1 MHASPRHA
9 LFPLLLLA
17 SLARGELLV
26 EGIND
31 DLAHNVRSYV
41 ALAGEP
47 CDADTWLVRR
57 RFRALEAEARSALEP
72 FGYYDPTIE
81 KTLELDEECWRA
93 TLRIDAGKPVV
104 LRNID
109 VSIATPP
116 EGTTDFYDIESS
128 SPLVAGTPLRHA
140 DYETLKESLQVRAAE
155 RGYADAS
162 FTRNIIDVWPDER
175 AADISLEYES
185 GPRYD
190 FGEIR
195 IEDNFL
201 EDSLV
206 RAFLEFDTGMP
217 FDSRLLNQ
225 AYSDLSL
232 SGYFSRIELLP
243 VYEEASNQKIPIRV
257 LLEPADRI
265 EYTIGAGYSTDT
277 GPRFR
282 AGFENRRLN
291 SKGHRFKSNIDI
303 SPIIQGIT
311 AEHRRPMADPR
322 SEWLSYTAALTR
334 EDSSTFKSDIA
345 RVGFRRSKRISRNW
359 LRTLSTDFSYERFDV
374 GAESRRTRLTLPGV
388 SFDHKRADRD
398 IFPTRGRRL
407 TVDFRGTGEFLGSD
421 TSFLQTVANGRL
433 VRSISSKSRLLARA
447 TIGITAKSEFDELP
461 PSIRFFAGGDES
473 VRGFGFQSLGPRD
486 DLGNVIGGS
495 NLLVASIEYEHLLR
509 GNFYGAVFLDAGN
522 AFDNL
527 DFDAAVGAGFGV
539 KWFSPVGP
547 LRFYLAHPLNK
558 SDRNVRLHV
567 RLGADL

>member
-81 KTLELDEECWRA
+81 KTLELNEECWRA

-217 FDSRLLNQ
+217 FDTRLLNQ

>member
-1 MHASPRHA
+1 M
-9 LFPLLLLA
+9 LLLA
-17 SLARGELLV
+17 SLARGELRV
-26 EGIND
+26 EGVSDEI
-31 DLAHNVRSYV
+31 AHNVRSYV

-57 RFRALEAEARSALEP
+57 RFRALETEARSALEP

-93 TLRIDAGKPVV
+93 TLRIDAGNPVV
-104 LRNID
+104 LRNVD

-265 EYTIGAGYSTDT
+265 EYTIGAGFSTDT

-291 SKGHRFKSNIDI
+291 SKGHRFKSNIGI

-334 EDSSTFKSDIA
+334 EDGNTFKSDTA

-421 TSFLQTVANGRL
+421 TS
-433 VRSISSKSRLLARA
+433 
-447 TIGITAKSEFDELP
+447 
-461 PSIRFFAGGDES
+461 
-473 VRGFGFQSLGPRD
+473 
-486 DLGNVIGGS
+486 
-495 NLLVASIEYEHLLR
+495 
-509 GNFYGAVFLDAGN
+509 
-522 AFDNL
+522 
-527 DFDAAVGAGFGV
+527 
-539 KWFSPVGP
+539 
-547 LRFYLAHPLNK
+547 
-558 SDRNVRLHV
+558 
-567 RLGADL
+567 

>member
-1 MHASPRHA
+1 MRPSSRTAFLS
-9 LFPLLLLA
+9 LLLVA
-17 SLARGELLV
+17 SLARGELRV
-26 EGIND
+26 DGVSDEIAD
-31 DLAHNVRSYV
+31 NVQNYV
-41 ALAGEP
+41 ALASEP

-57 RFRALEAEARSALEP
+57 RFRALETEVRSALEP

-81 KTLELDEECWRA
+81 KTLVLDEKCWRA
-93 TLRIDAGKPVV
+93 SITIDVGNPVL
-104 LRNID
+104 LRNVDIS
-109 VSIATPP
+109 VSTPS
-116 EGTTDFYDIESS
+116 EGKQDFSDIGASS
-128 SPLVAGTPLRHA
+128 TLVPGAPLRHVN
-140 DYETLKESLQVRAAE
+140 YETLKENLQVRAAE
-155 RGYADAS
+155 RGYVEAKFRA
-162 FTRNIIDVWPDER
+162 NVIDVWPDQQN
-175 AADISLEYES
+175 ADVALHYES

-190 FGEIR
+190 IGEIR
-195 IEDNFL
+195 LEEDFL
-201 EDSLV
+201 EESLV

-225 AYSDLSL
+225 AYGDLSL

-243 VYEEASNQKIPIRV
+243 VYEEASNREIPIRV

-265 EYTIGAGYSTDT
+265 EYTIGAGFSTDT

-291 SKGHRFKSNIDI
+291 SKGHRFKSDI
-303 SPIIQGIT
+303 GVSAVIQAIT

-322 SEWLSYTAALTR
+322 TEWLSYTAALTR
-334 EDSSTFKSDIA
+334 EDSTTFNSDTA
-345 RVGFRRSKRISRNW
+345 RVGFRLSKRISSNW

-374 GAESRRTRLTLPGV
+374 GAESSRTRLTLPGV

-421 TSFLQTVANGRL
+421 TSFLQAVANGRL

-447 TIGITAKSEFDELP
+447 TIGVTAKSEFDELP
-461 PSIRFFAGGDES
+461 PSVRFFAGGDES

-527 DFDAAVGAGFGV
+527 DFDAAVGAGIGV

>member
-1 MHASPRHA
+1 MRPSSRTAFLS
-9 LFPLLLLA
+9 LLLVA
-17 SLARGELLV
+17 SLARGELRV
-26 EGIND
+26 DGVSDEIAD
-31 DLAHNVRSYV
+31 NVQNYV
-41 ALAGEP
+41 ALASEP

-57 RFRALEAEARSALEP
+57 RFRALETEVRSALEP

-81 KTLELDEECWRA
+81 KTLVLGEKCWRA
-93 TLRIDAGKPVV
+93 SITIDVGNPVL
-104 LRNID
+104 LRNVDIS
-109 VSIATPP
+109 VSTPS
-116 EGTTDFYDIESS
+116 EGKQDFSDIGASS
-128 SPLVAGTPLRHA
+128 TLVPGAPLRHVN
-140 DYETLKESLQVRAAE
+140 YETLKENLQVRAAE
-155 RGYADAS
+155 RGYVEAK
-162 FTRNIIDVWPDER
+162 FTANVIDVWPDQQN
-175 AADISLEYES
+175 ADVALHYES

-190 FGEIR
+190 IGEIR
-195 IEDNFL
+195 LEQDFL
-201 EDSLV
+201 EESLV

-225 AYSDLSL
+225 AYGDLSL

-243 VYEEASNQKIPIRV
+243 VYEEASNREIPIRV

-265 EYTIGAGYSTDT
+265 EYTIGAGFSTDT

-291 SKGHRFKSNIDI
+291 SKGHRFKSDI
-303 SPIIQGIT
+303 GVSAVIQAIT

-322 SEWLSYTAALTR
+322 TEWLSYTAALTR
-334 EDSSTFKSDIA
+334 EDSTTFNSDTA
-345 RVGFRRSKRISRNW
+345 RVGFRLSKRISSNW

-374 GAESRRTRLTLPGV
+374 GAESSRTRLTLPGV

-421 TSFLQTVANGRL
+421 TSFLQAVANGRL

-447 TIGITAKSEFDELP
+447 TIGVTAKSEFDELP
-461 PSIRFFAGGDES
+461 PSVRFFAGGDES

-527 DFDAAVGAGFGV
+527 DFDAAVGAGIGV

>member
-1 MHASPRHA
+1 MRPSSRTAFLS
-9 LFPLLLLA
+9 LLLVA
-17 SLARGELLV
+17 SLARGELRV
-26 EGIND
+26 DGVSDEIAD
-31 DLAHNVRSYV
+31 NVQNYV
-41 ALAGEP
+41 ALASEP

-57 RFRALEAEARSALEP
+57 RFRALETEVRSALEP

-81 KTLELDEECWRA
+81 KTLVLDEKCWRA
-93 TLRIDAGKPVV
+93 SITIDVGNPVL
-104 LRNID
+104 LRNVDIS
-109 VSIATPP
+109 VSTPS
-116 EGTTDFYDIESS
+116 EGKQDFSDIGASS
-128 SPLVAGTPLRHA
+128 TLVPGAPLRHVN
-140 DYETLKESLQVRAAE
+140 YETLKENLQVRAAE
-155 RGYADAS
+155 RGYVEAKFRA
-162 FTRNIIDVWPDER
+162 NVIDVWPDQQN
-175 AADISLEYES
+175 ADVALHYES

-190 FGEIR
+190 IGEIR
-195 IEDNFL
+195 LEQDFL
-201 EDSLV
+201 EESLV

-225 AYSDLSL
+225 AYGDLSL

-243 VYEEASNQKIPIRV
+243 VYEEASNREIPIRV

-265 EYTIGAGYSTDT
+265 EYTIGAGFSTDT

-291 SKGHRFKSNIDI
+291 SKGHRFKSDI
-303 SPIIQGIT
+303 GVSAVIQAIT

-322 SEWLSYTAALTR
+322 TEWLSYTAALTR
-334 EDSSTFKSDIA
+334 EDSTTFNSDTA
-345 RVGFRRSKRISRNW
+345 RVGFRLSKRISSNW

-374 GAESRRTRLTLPGV
+374 GAESSRTRLTLPGV

-421 TSFLQTVANGRL
+421 TSFLQAVANGRL

-447 TIGITAKSEFDELP
+447 TIGVTAKSEFDELP
-461 PSIRFFAGGDES
+461 PSVRFFAGGDES

-527 DFDAAVGAGFGV
+527 DFDAAVGAGIGV